1 MDMFDWRSGTEAD
14 ARAPRQD
21 PALFLTVLALLVCLL
36 LALLG
41 AITLSL
47 ALKMQLA
54 RNITPIP
61 GAFAGLHHRP
71 ARVTTGT
78 AARAV
83 NILVMGTDRRST
95 VATTGSDARARE
107 WVMGAQ
113 RSDTIM
119 VVHIDGN
126 RRGASVISI
135 PRDSWVD
142 VPGHGRAKIN
152 AAFSYAGPS
161 LAVSTV
167 ERLTGLRIDHLAV
180 VDWAGFSALT
190 DALGGVEVD
199 VPGTVYD
206 SSHKVTWTA
215 GRHRLDGAA
224 ALDYVRMRYG
234 LPGGDFDRIRR
245 QQYFLHQLL
254 HTILRESLWAHP
266 VRSYHL
272 LDALTAHLS
281 VDAGWSRSDMTE
293 LLASMRGL
301 HSGDV
306 NYLTVPVRGTGYVG
320 DQSVV
325 WLDDAD
331 NRSLWRAVRS
341 DRVERWLRAHPGS
354 TLHGHVA

>member
-1 MDMFDWRSGTEAD
+1 MFEWRSGREVEAGT
-14 ARAPRQD
+14 RRQD
-21 PALFLTVLALLVCLL
+21 PALFLTVLALLMCLL
-36 LALLG
+36 LVLLG
-41 AITLSL
+41 AIALSVTL
-47 ALKMQLA
+47 KTQLVK
-54 RNITPIP
+54 NITPIE
-61 GAFAGLHHRP
+61 GVFAGLQHRP

-83 NILVMGTDRRST
+83 NILVMGTDRRSA
-95 VATTGSDARARE
+95 VATTGADARAPE

-119 VVHIDGN
+119 VVHIDGD

-135 PRDSWVD
+135 PRDSWVE
-142 VPGHGRAKIN
+142 VPGHGRTKIN

-254 HTILRESLWAHP
+254 HTILRESVWAHP

-272 LDALTAHLS
+272 LDTLTAHLS
-281 VDAGWSRSDMTE
+281 VDAGWSRDDMAE
-293 LLASMRGL
+293 LLVSLHGL
-301 HSGDV
+301 HSDEV
-306 NYLTVPVRGTGYVG
+306 HYLTVPIRGTGYVG

-325 WLDDAD
+325 WLDAAG

-341 DRVERWLRAHPGS
+341 DHVERWLRAHPGIG
-354 TLHGHVA
+354 LHGAVA